1 MNLYKIVYCFIDKNG
16 NIESDEF
23 SEVYHKNYIC
33 SNSKED
39 AIIQLA
45 IQEQFVQEPE
55 IVEIKLV
62 KSIFLFN
69 ISQGTAKQGYHN
81 WAVFIDKQGAYI
93 LTREKKIYLNTEN
106 SVII

>member
-1 MNLYKIVYCFIDKNG
+1 MNLYEIVYCFADKNG
-16 NIESDEF
+16 NIECDKFGEI
-23 SEVYHKNYIC
+23 YYKNYIC

-45 IQEQFVQEPE
+45 IQEKFVQEPE
-55 IVEIKLV
+55 IVGIKLI
-62 KSIFLFN
+62 KRIFLFN

-81 WAVFIDKQGAYI
+81 WAVFIDEQGAYI